1 MQQWR
6 AFQEKRGST
15 MKKMRYF
22 LMGLFCALALAGCA
36 EREERSYLHTLVTEE
51 QTLLRGNAMEGGEKP
66 TPEDISCFLA
76 GMGVEIS
83 MEDYAFEEADENAEG
98 LLYRVKALSA
108 DEPDFQVYQIGNFCG
123 ITCSRA
129 FLAQAIEDAENG
141 LRGAALT
148 YDGVMVGCY
157 DAVKEN
163 IGAGDTEDIAQV
175 ERYVVALFPGLD
187 FAQYERTMLTGD
199 AGQNMFLYARKEG
212 EAEGN
217 VFSWTSYLQDDTVH
231 IFVAKRA
238 YLDELLHVS
247 PAQ

>member
-1 MQQWR
+1 
-6 AFQEKRGST
+6 

-22 LMGLFCALALAGCA
+22 LMSLLCALALAGCA
-36 EREERSYLHTLVTEE
+36 EREKRSYLHTLVTEQ
-51 QTLLRGNAMEGGEKP
+51 QTLLRGDAMEAGEKP
-66 TPEDISCFLA
+66 TPEDIVYFLA
-76 GMGVEIS
+76 GTGVELS
-83 MEDYAFEEADENAEG
+83 AEDYAFEEAEENAEG
-98 LLYRVKALSA
+98 LLYRVKAFSA
-108 DEPDFQVYQIGNFCG
+108 DEPDFQVYQIGDFCG

-148 YDGVMVGCY
+148 YDGTMVGCY
-157 DAVKEN
+157 DAAKEN

-175 ERYVVALFPGLD
+175 ESYIAALFPGLD

-199 AGQNMFLYARKEG
+199 AGQNAFLYARRDG
-212 EAEGN
+212 EAEGD
-217 VFSWTSYLQDDTVH
+217 VFSWTSYLQDDTVN